1 MKTTFG
7 DSNAIEDVFYII
19 NVYIASEF
27 SSCSQHR
34 TDKAKAAKV

>member
-7 DSNAIEDVFYII
+7 DSNAIEDVFIY